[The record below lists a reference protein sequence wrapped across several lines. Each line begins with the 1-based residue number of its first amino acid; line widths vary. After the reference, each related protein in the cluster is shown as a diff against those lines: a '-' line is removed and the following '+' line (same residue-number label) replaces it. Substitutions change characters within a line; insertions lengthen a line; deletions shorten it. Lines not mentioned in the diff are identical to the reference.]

1 MKDSLNHPHRV
12 LLRRLHAA
20 LVLDL
25 DVKATG
31 GLAVDG
37 LAGDDEHDAARGA
50 VDAGWEGVLAV
61 EELVRETWGRPHVRD
76 GSRE

>member
-1 MKDSLNHPHRV
+1 MKDRLNHPHRV

-25 DVKATG
+25 DVEAAG

-37 LAGDDEHDAARGA
+37 LAGDDEDDAARGA
-50 VDAGWEGVLAV
+50 VDAGWEGVLAD
-61 EELVRETWGRPHVRD
+61 EGMIA
-76 GSRE
+76 